1 MTSLNE
7 TFPRSPS
14 CRLSASRASAARS
27 MSTSVVRKK
36 CGMGPRDVAS
46 RLAIVLR
53 IWVRGTSWYGAPST
67 AGAAAGE
74 RGAGSGSI
82 RCAADGGDADVPVA
96 AVRSR
101 SFLTTRPPGPD
112 PVTSLRSTPAS
123 LAMRRASRVA
133 FPLMPFHQAPFLH
146 GRGERFHEDLGGHY
160 QSR

>member
-67 AGAAAGE
+67 AGAGDQLHHRFVGLDLGE
-74 RGAGSGSI
+74 RLP
-82 RCAADGGDADVPVA
+82 R
-96 AVRSR
+96 
-101 SFLTTRPPGPD
+101 LH
-112 PVTSLRSTPAS
+112 
-123 LAMRRASRVA
+123 RVA

-146 GRGERFHEDLGGHY
+146 GRGERFHEDLGGHD